1 MIYRVIG
8 NFEGDLGCG
17 RRLTGAHIA
26 KQGIVYRA
34 I

>member
-8 NFEGDLGCG
+8 NFEDDSGCG
-17 RRLTGAHIA
+17 RRLTGAGIA
-26 KQGIVYRA
+26 KLGIVYRA